1 MDICGKF
8 GVIILTEAYMSMT
21 GVKDKEVTGNGTT
34 HGETRASK
42 AWIHTCSRAG
52 NGGIAA
58 EHPWLYCYTRQF

>member
-8 GVIILTEAYMSMT
+8 GVIILTEAYN
-21 GVKDKEVTGNGTT
+21 VYDRRKDKEVTGNGTT

-58 EHPWLYCYTRQF
+58 EHPWLYYYTRQF